1 MSAESLQLDRD
12 QWESVAR
19 PANPFWL
26 PLLAMLLLS
35 FSFMQFFAGEPSG
48 TGEPS
53 GGGAFKFAMHI
64 AAYVIMGLVF
74 IKYFKGKVPNSSDLK
89 LYVTYC
95 MLVLTSVF
103 IYAFRIGDANTE
115 MFARALDLTFFA
127 IVILIVIKMKIEDS
141 FFITFA
147 AVSAPVFSIIL
158 IYIFIPEQA
167 FNEFTAPSGET
178 VTRLGGKNMHPNLLA
193 RCAAISFLLV
203 WGLGIRKGFKIFL
216 ALVFFTVI
224 IFSQSRT
231 SLLTLII
238 SVIGAYIIARGNL
251 VTKLL
256 GACSLVLFLI
266 GAVLIYQTGVGDL
279 IPSRPM
285 FDNVGT
291 LGGRTLLW
299 EVAWREFSNA
309 SFIEFLFGMNPFFA
323 SKEFYVHSHWTTSS
337 LHNTY
342 FHVLVGCGIFTV
354 AIYTLMLVRL
364 LRINAATIELA
375 FSFRAVVVYILVNGL
390 TEQTAATKMGYFTI
404 MLPLIMAQCHQRK
417 GIENDKP
424 EISHETSSNGHNK
437 K

>member
-1 MSAESLQLDRD
+1 MSIDSLQLERD

-35 FSFMQFFAGEPSG
+35 LSFMQFFAAGSDDVSEPAA
-48 TGEPS
+48 PV
-53 GGGAFKFAMHI
+53 AVKFIMHL
-64 AAYVIMGLVF
+64 AAYAIMGFVL
-74 IKYFKGKVPNSSDLK
+74 IKYFKGRVPNSSDLK

-141 FFITFA
+141 FFITFIA
-147 AVSAPVFSIIL
+147 LSAPVFAILL
-158 IYIFIPEQA
+158 IYIFFPEQA

-203 WGLGIRKGFKIFL
+203 WGIGIRNVFKIIL
-216 ALVFFTVI
+216 SLLFFMVI
-224 IFSQSRT
+224 ILCQSRT
-231 SLLTLII
+231 SLLSLIV
-238 SVIGAYIIARGNL
+238 STMGAFMIARGNI
-251 VTKLL
+251 VAKVI
-256 GACSLVLFLI
+256 GGCSLILCLMA
-266 GAVLIYQTGVGDL
+266 AVIVYQTGVGDL
-279 IPSRPM
+279 IPSRPV
-285 FDNVGT
+285 FDNIGT

-299 EVAWREFSNA
+299 EVAWKEYSSG
-309 SFIEFLFGMNPFFA
+309 SFVEYLFGINPFFA

-354 AIYTLMLVRL
+354 IIYTLMLVRL
-364 LRINAATIELA
+364 LRVKASTTELA
-375 FSFRAVVVYILVNGL
+375 FSFRAVAIYILVNGL

-404 MLPLIMAQCHQRK
+404 LLPLIMAQCHQQK
-417 GIENDKP
+417 CIEVTQSK
-424 EISHETSSNGHNK
+424 ISHDTSHNGHK

>member
-1 MSAESLQLDRD
+1 MSVEPLQLDRD
-12 QWESVAR
+12 PWESVAR
-19 PANPFWL
+19 RAEPFWL

-35 FSFMQFFAGEPSG
+35 LSFMQFFAAGSDDGSG
-48 TGEPS
+48 P
-53 GGGAFKFAMHI
+53 AAPVAVKFVMHL
-64 AAYVIMGLVF
+64 AAYGIMGFVF

-95 MLVLTSVF
+95 LLVLTSVF
-103 IYAFRIGDANTE
+103 VYAFRIGDANTE

-141 FFITFA
+141 FFITFV
-147 AVSAPVFSIIL
+147 AVSAPVLAIIL
-158 IYIFIPEQA
+158 IYLFAPEQA

-203 WGLGIRKGFKIFL
+203 WGIGVRKGFKVFL
-216 ALVFFTVI
+216 ALLFFIVI

-231 SLLTLII
+231 SLLTLVISII
-238 SVIGAYIIARGNL
+238 SAYMVARGNL
-251 VTKLL
+251 VTKII

-266 GAVLIYQTGVGDL
+266 GAVLVYQTGVGDL

-285 FDNVGT
+285 FDNIGT

-299 EVAWREFSNA
+299 EVVWKEFSNA
-309 SFIEFLFGMNPFFA
+309 SFIELLFGMNPFFA

-364 LRINAATIELA
+364 LRISASTAELT
-375 FSFRAVVVYILVNGL
+375 FSFRAVVIYILVNGL

-404 MLPLIMAQCHQRK
+404 LLPLIMAQCYQTK
-417 GIENDKP
+417 SIGNAK
-424 EISHETSSNGHNK
+424 
-437 K
+437 